1 MAKIASVLKSNL
13 VLLLILNQTKMKK
26 IILSFVAVFAFGY
39 ANAQKTQFGVKAGV
53 NFATLAGD
61 SDGASSIVG
70 FNVGGFAEIKISEK
84 FSIQPEL
91 LYSTQG
97 AEIDSDGET
106 VDFNLSYL
114 NIPIMAKYYVA
125 PKFSLELGP
134 QIGFLTSAKGEAM
147 GVSVDIEDFFKS
159 TDFGLNFGAGYDF
172 TDKFSASVRYNL
184 GLSNIAEDSGDES
197 VQNSVFSISLGYKF
211 N

>member
-26 IILSFVAVFAFGY
+26 IILCIVAVFAFGY

>member
-1 MAKIASVLKSNL
+1 
-13 VLLLILNQTKMKK
+13 
-26 IILSFVAVFAFGY
+26 
-39 ANAQKTQFGVKAGV
+39 
-53 NFATLAGD
+53 
-61 SDGASSIVG
+61 
-70 FNVGGFAEIKISEK
+70 
-84 FSIQPEL
+84 
-91 LYSTQG
+91 
-97 AEIDSDGET
+97 
-106 VDFNLSYL
+106 
-114 NIPIMAKYYVA
+114 MAKYYVA

-184 GLSNIAEDSGDES
+184 GLSNIAEDSGGES